1 MSESEKQRAQQRI
14 DEIAGFEAEL
24 ERLASAGVL
33 VLDEPQCQAV
43 ADYHRDVRQHL
54 QQHHDVDLSSGA
66 KSLSLGMQVVSFL
79 GAWAL
84 AASVFFLFHQYWGYL
99 ASGWQVLV
107 LISASV
113 LSLGLTA
120 LVWRRDDTGYFAK
133 LAALIAF
140 SCFVLN
146 ITMLGQIF
154 NLRPSPGALL
164 VFAFYGL
171 LLAYRLHIRLLLATA
186 ILCLFA
192 YIGAQTATWGG
203 GYWLSLG
210 ERPENFLLPALALF
224 WLPSLV
230 SQQRYHGFTA
240 IYRQLSLIAFFIT
253 LLVMSN
259 WGQASYL
266 PWRAP
271 VIEGWYQLAGFAAS
285 AGVIWLA
292 MTRGWPAVMVTG
304 NVFFSLF
311 LFTKFFDWWWQ
322 WLPKYLFFFLMGM
335 TAILAL
341 LIFSRLRRAMQLAGG
356 SDA

>member
-1 MSESEKQRAQQRI
+1 MTESNKQLAQRRI

-33 VLDEPQCQAV
+33 VLDEPQRRAV
-43 ADYHRDVRQHL
+43 ADYHRDVRHHL
-54 QQHHDVDLSSGA
+54 QQDHDVDLSSEA
-66 KSLSLGMQVVSFL
+66 KSLSLGMQIVSFL

-84 AASVFFLFHQYWGYL
+84 AASVFFLFYQYWGYL
-99 ASGWQVLV
+99 STGLQVFV
-107 LISASV
+107 LIAASV

-120 LVWRRDDTGYFAK
+120 LVWQRDDTGYFAK

-146 ITMLGQIF
+146 ISMLGQIF
-154 NLRPSPGALL
+154 NVRPSPGALL
-164 VFAFYGL
+164 AFALYGL
-171 LLAYRLHIRLLLATA
+171 LLAYMLHIRLLLAVA

-210 ERPENFLLPALALF
+210 ERPENFLLPAFALF

-230 SQQRYHGFTA
+230 SQQRYHGFTT
-240 IYRQLSLIAFFIT
+240 IYRQLSLIAFCTT

-266 PWRAP
+266 PWRSGI
-271 VIEGWYQLAGFAAS
+271 IEGWYQVAGFAVS
-285 AGVIWLA
+285 AGVVWLG
-292 MTRGWPAVMVTG
+292 MVRGWSSVMATG
-304 NVFFSLF
+304 NVFFALF
-311 LFTKFFDWWWQ
+311 LFTKFFDWWWE
-322 WLPKYLFFFLMGM
+322 WLPKYIFFFLIGM
-335 TAILAL
+335 TALLAL
-341 LIFSRLRRAMQLAGG
+341 LIFSRLRKGMQPGG
-356 SDA
+356 GDNA